1 MIGWLIKQQQLWSEC
16 KGESKC
22 GTLFFTAGSELWIR
36 IRIAKGFRRV
46 LRGYAISPFRQLF
59 HLISHGE

>member
-36 IRIAKGFRRV
+36 IRIELEMRKVFV
-46 LRGYAISPFRQLF
+46 EFCEDTPFLPF
-59 HLISHGE
+59 VSCFI